1 MQDGDEVV
9 TAVSDIGS
17 FAVTVQDT
25 HDREWARG
33 IDREAGARV
42 IASAQHP
49 VASAAGGSRS

>member
-1 MQDGDEVV
+1 VV
-9 TAVSDIGS
+9 TAVSGIGA

-49 VASAAGGSRS
+49 VAGAAGGSRS